1 MPNELTVITE
11 VPRLPQRATDGH
23 KGTYGRVL
31 VVAGNRGMSGAA
43 ILCGRAALRG
53 GAGLVQVA
61 SAACTESTV
70 AAGNPCYMTHGI
82 RLHADGGFAEAAGAD
97 LVELG
102 GSATVL
108 AIGPGLGRSP
118 TVRPMLRELIA
129 SLADIPVVL
138 DADGLN
144 AFAPFTEEFKHRPA
158 PLVLTPHPA
167 EFARLA
173 GAAAPPAGDTPR
185 RDEAVAFARRFGV
198 VLVLKGARTIVTDGR
213 RIYTNTTGN
222 PGMATGG
229 TGDVLTGL
237 IAALIAQKM
246 EAFDAAVFGV
256 WLHGHAGDLAA
267 SDFGEVSM
275 TAADLLESIPMAF
288 AVDEFVEDEDDDQL
302 PF

>member
-1 MPNELTVITE
+1 MLNELIVVTE
-11 VPRLPQRATDGH
+11 VPRLPKRAADGH

-61 SAACTESTV
+61 TAACVESTV

-102 GSATVL
+102 ESATVL

-118 TVRPMLRELIA
+118 TVRPMLSELIA
-129 SLADIPVVL
+129 ALPDIPIVL
-138 DADGLN
+138 DADGLY
-144 AFAPFTEEFKHRPA
+144 AFSPFTEEFKYHPA

-167 EFARLA
+167 EFARLT
-173 GAAAPPAGDTPR
+173 AATVPIGDDPR
-185 RDEAVAFARRFGV
+185 REQSVAFARRFGV
-198 VLVLKGARTIVTDGR
+198 VLVLKGARTVVTDGR
-213 RIYTNTTGN
+213 RVYTNTTGN

-229 TGDVLTGL
+229 SGDVLTGL
-237 IAALIAQKM
+237 IAALISQRM
-246 EAFDAAVFGV
+246 EPFDAAVFGV
-256 WLHGHAGDLAA
+256 WLHGRAGDLAA
-267 SDFGEVSM
+267 NAFGEVSM
-275 TAADLLESIPMAF
+275 TAADLLESIPSAF
-288 AVDEFVEDEDDDQL
+288 AVFEFVEDGEDDQL

>member
-1 MPNELTVITE
+1 MSNELTVITE
-11 VPRLPQRATDGH
+11 VPRLPQRDRDGH

-61 SAACTESTV
+61 TAACAEPTV

-102 GSATVL
+102 ESATVL

-118 TVRPMLRELIA
+118 TVPPMLRHLIA
-129 SLADIPVVL
+129 GLPDIPVVL
-138 DADGLN
+138 DADGLY
-144 AFAPFTEEFKHRPA
+144 AFSPFTEEFKHRPA

-167 EFARLA
+167 EFARLT
-173 GAAAPPAGDTPR
+173 GAAVPIGGDPR
-185 RDEAVAFARRFGV
+185 RDQSVAFARQFGV
-198 VLVLKGARTIVTDGR
+198 VLVLKGARTVVTDGR

-229 TGDVLTGL
+229 SGDVLTGL

-246 EAFDAAVFGV
+246 EPFDAAVFGV
-256 WLHGHAGDLAA
+256 WLHGRAGDLAA
-267 SDFGEVSM
+267 NTFGEVSM
-275 TAADLLESIPMAF
+275 TAADLLESIPSAF
-288 AVDEFVEDEDDDQL
+288 AVYDFAEDGDDDQL

>member
-1 MPNELTVITE
+1 MSNELTVVTD
-11 VPRLPQRATDGH
+11 VPRLPKREADGH

-61 SAACTESTV
+61 SAACAEPTV

-97 LVELG
+97 LIELG
-102 GSATVL
+102 ESATVL

-118 TVRPMLRELIA
+118 TVLPMLRELIA
-129 SLADIPVVL
+129 GLPDRHVVL

-144 AFAPFTEEFKHRPA
+144 AFAPFTEEFLHRPA
-158 PLVLTPHPA
+158 LLVLTPHPA
-167 EFARLA
+167 EFARLT
-173 GAAAPPAGDTPR
+173 GAAVPIGDDQR
-185 RDEAVAFARRFGV
+185 RDQSVAFARQFGV
-198 VLVLKGARTIVTDGR
+198 VLVLKGARTVVTDGR

-246 EAFDAAVFGV
+246 EPFDAAVFGV
-256 WLHGHAGDLAA
+256 WLHGRAGDLAA
-267 SDFGEVSM
+267 NAFGEVSM
-275 TAADLLESIPMAF
+275 TAADLLESIPSAF
-288 AVDEFVEDEDDDQL
+288 AVYEFGEDGEEYHI

>member
-1 MPNELTVITE
+1 MSNELTVITE
-11 VPRLPQRATDGH
+11 VPRLPQRDRDGH

-61 SAACTESTV
+61 TAACAEPTV

-102 GSATVL
+102 ESATVL

-118 TVRPMLRELIA
+118 TVPPMLRHLIA
-129 SLADIPVVL
+129 GLPDIPVVL
-138 DADGLN
+138 DADGLY
-144 AFAPFTEEFKHRPA
+144 AFSPFTEEFKHRPA

-167 EFARLA
+167 EFARLI
-173 GAAAPPAGDTPR
+173 GAAVPIGDDPR
-185 RDEAVAFARRFGV
+185 RDQSVAFARQFGV
-198 VLVLKGARTIVTDGR
+198 VLVLKGARTVVTDGR

-229 TGDVLTGL
+229 SGDVLTGL

-246 EAFDAAVFGV
+246 EPFDAAVFGV
-256 WLHGHAGDLAA
+256 WLHGRAGDLAA
-267 SDFGEVSM
+267 NTFGEVSM
-275 TAADLLESIPMAF
+275 TAADLLESIPSAF
-288 AVDEFVEDEDDDQL
+288 AVYDFAEDGDDDQL

>member
-1 MPNELTVITE
+1 MSNELTVITE
-11 VPRLPQRATDGH
+11 VPRLPPRASDGH

-61 SAACTESTV
+61 TAACAESTV

-82 RLHADGGFAEAAGAD
+82 RLHADGDFAEAAGAD

-102 GSATVL
+102 ESATVL

-129 SLADIPVVL
+129 GLPDISVVL

-158 PLVLTPHPA
+158 ALVLTPHPA
-167 EFARLA
+167 EFARLS
-173 GAAAPPAGDTPR
+173 GEAAPPVGDDPR
-185 RDEAVAFARRFGV
+185 REQAVAFARRFGV
-198 VLVLKGARTIVTDGR
+198 VLVLKGARTVVTDGR

-237 IAALIAQKM
+237 IAAIIAQKM
-246 EAFDAAVFGV
+246 NPFDAAVFGV
-256 WLHGHAGDLAA
+256 WLHGRAGDLAA
-267 SDFGEVSM
+267 NAFGEVSM
-275 TAADLLESIPMAF
+275 TAADLLESIPAAF
-288 AVDEFVEDEDDDQL
+288 AVYEFVEDGDDDQL

>member
-1 MPNELTVITE
+1 MSNELTVITE
-11 VPRLPQRATDGH
+11 VPRLPQRDRDGH

-61 SAACTESTV
+61 TAACAEPTV

-102 GSATVL
+102 ESATVL

-118 TVRPMLRELIA
+118 TVPPMLRHLIA
-129 SLADIPVVL
+129 GLPDIPVVL
-138 DADGLN
+138 DADGLY
-144 AFAPFTEEFKHRPA
+144 AFSPFTEEFKHRPA

-167 EFARLA
+167 EFARLTGTA
-173 GAAAPPAGDTPR
+173 VPIGDDPR
-185 RDEAVAFARRFGV
+185 RDQSVAFARQFGV
-198 VLVLKGARTIVTDGR
+198 VLVLKGARTVVTDGR

-229 TGDVLTGL
+229 SGDVLTGL

-246 EAFDAAVFGV
+246 EPFDAAVFGV
-256 WLHGHAGDLAA
+256 WLHGRAGDLAA
-267 SDFGEVSM
+267 NTFGEVSM
-275 TAADLLESIPMAF
+275 TAADLLESIPSAF
-288 AVDEFVEDEDDDQL
+288 AVYDFAEDGDDDQL

>member
-1 MPNELTVITE
+1 MSNELTVVIE
-11 VPRLPQRATDGH
+11 VPRLPQREAEGH

-61 SAACTESTV
+61 TAACAEPTV
-70 AAGNPCYMTHGI
+70 AAGSPCYMTHGI

-102 GSATVL
+102 ASATVL
-108 AIGPGLGRSP
+108 AIGPGLGRSL
-118 TVRPMLRELIA
+118 TVPPMLTELIA
-129 SLADIPVVL
+129 ELPDIPVVL

-167 EFARLA
+167 EFARLS
-173 GAAAPPAGDTPR
+173 GDSVPVGEDQR
-185 RDEAVAFARRFGV
+185 REQSVAFARQFGV
-198 VLVLKGARTIVTDGR
+198 VLVLKGARTVVTDGR

-246 EAFDAAVFGV
+246 EPFDAAVFGV
-256 WLHGHAGDLAA
+256 WLHGRAGDLAA
-267 SDFGEVSM
+267 NAFGEVSM
-275 TAADLLESIPMAF
+275 TAADLLESIPPAF
-288 AVDEFVEDEDDDQL
+288 ASFEFVEVGDDDRL